1 MNNGPSMT
9 PVLSRALALLLGPTL
24 GPIQAGDA
32 LPDLDSVD
40 SPALL
45 SFSFSRELTQRF
57 KSKGYRHFRYFAVL
71 PSLHF
76 PRWLLPVAETSG
88 TLKGTEIYLP
98 HRWAPKCIKR
108 LLNGMI
114 RTGWKGSPHSR
125 ILIASKG
132 RLPLEKLVGKVTEEH
147 YPLFALSL
155 GRRAAVRKLTVQ
167 VMRPDGEILGYIK
180 LPLTTVAT
188 ERVRHEALVLER
200 LWKVETL
207 RPHIPRLLHAGTWTD
222 GYMLFQSYLPG
233 EPGPTKLTAAH
244 EKCLQTLWSV
254 KQFERSGQS
263 VIDEI
268 EAHWD
273 KAVVRLG
280 HQWRELGQ
288 EVLRRA
294 GQDLDGLTIQCGIS
308 HGDFAPWNTRIHQGR
323 LLLFDWESARWDAP
337 TSWDMFHFDLQ
348 TTGSSYKLTG
358 RRFPD
363 VPKNRALYFLYL
375 LSSVIQFVQEDN
387 WAAINHRR
395 KLLVRELG
403 RTVRIPLEERHTGI
417 QTIRLSVRQ
426 AQSRPTTSIS
436 TPSPVPRIVTTSWDD
451 GDPRDSKI
459 AELLHSQGL
468 AGTFY
473 IPMSGYLNRPTLTP
487 AGLRSLSSE
496 GFEIGAH
503 SVSHNSLT
511 LVTGDQLTGEVTTC
525 KQKLEELIGRQ
536 VSMFC
541 YPNGRYNAQVIRT
554 LKCAGYKGARTTQM
568 LSTSPE
574 FRPFEMPT
582 TLQAFPHVKAGY
594 LRDLGRARN
603 VTGLWRFTTQL
614 CHFDKWIDLGKRLFC
629 EVLQNGGIWHLYGHS
644 WEIEELDLWTD
655 LRELLEHVSR
665 REGVTYVTNG
675 QSLSLLNGCANT
687 NTLGPAVIAD
697 PRPSELKG
705 NLHV

>member
-1 MNNGPSMT
+1 MT
-9 PVLSRALALLLGPTL
+9 AVLSRALALLLGPTL

-40 SPALL
+40 SPALF
-45 SFSFSRELTQRF
+45 SFSFSRELTQRL
-57 KSKGYRHFRYFAVL
+57 KSKGYTHFRYFAVL

-98 HRWAPKCIKR
+98 HRWAPKCLKR
-108 LLNGMI
+108 LLTGMMK
-114 RTGWKGSPHSR
+114 TGWKGSPRSR

-132 RLPLEKLVGKVTEEH
+132 RLPVETLVGAVTEEH

-167 VMRPDGEILGYIK
+167 VMRPNGEILGYIK

-188 ERVRHEALVLER
+188 ERVRNEALVLEQ
-200 LWKVETL
+200 LWKFEAL
-207 RPHIPRLLHAGTWTD
+207 RPHIPRLLHAGTWAD
-222 GYMLFQSYLPG
+222 GYMLFQAYLPG
-233 EPGPTKLTAAH
+233 ELGPTKRTTAH
-244 EKCLQTLWSV
+244 EKFLQTLWSV
-254 KQFERSGQS
+254 KRFERSGES

-268 EAHWD
+268 GANWN

-280 HQWRELGQ
+280 RQWRELGQ
-288 EVLRRA
+288 QVLQRA
-294 GQDLDGLTIQCGIS
+294 AQDLDGLMIQCGIS

-323 LLLFDWESARWDAP
+323 LMMFDWESACWAAP

-348 TTGSSYKLTG
+348 TTVSLYKLTG

-363 VPKNRALYFLYL
+363 DHKNRALYLLYL

-387 WAAINHRR
+387 WAAVNHRR
-395 KLLVRELG
+395 KLLAQGLG
-403 RTVRIPLEERHTGI
+403 RTVRIPIEERNTEI
-417 QTIRLSVRQ
+417 QTVRLSVRQ

-436 TPSPVPRIVTTSWDD
+436 KPSAAPRIVTTSWDD
-451 GDPRDSKI
+451 GDPRDIKI
-459 AELLHSQGL
+459 AELLRSQGL
-468 AGTFY
+468 GGTFY
-473 IPMSGYLNRPTLTP
+473 IPMSGYLERPTLTP
-487 AGLRSLSSE
+487 AALRSLSSE

-503 SVSHNSLT
+503 SVSHKSLT
-511 LVTGDQLTGEVTTC
+511 LVTGDRLTGEVTTC
-525 KQKLEELIGRQ
+525 KQKLEELIGKQ
-536 VSMFC
+536 VCMFC
-541 YPNGRYNAQVIRT
+541 YPNGRYNSQVIRK

-568 LSTSPE
+568 LSTRPE
-574 FRPFEMPT
+574 FLPFEMPT
-582 TLQAFPHVKAGY
+582 TLQAFPHVRTGY

-614 CHFDKWIDLGKRLFC
+614 SHFDSWIDLGKRLFR
-629 EVLQNGGIWHLYGHS
+629 EVLEHGGIWHIYGHS
-644 WEIEELDLWTD
+644 WEIDELDLWTD

-675 QSLSLLNGCANT
+675 QLLSLLNGCTST
-687 NTLGPAVIAD
+687 NTLTPTVIGD
-697 PRPSELKG
+697 PRPSQMKG